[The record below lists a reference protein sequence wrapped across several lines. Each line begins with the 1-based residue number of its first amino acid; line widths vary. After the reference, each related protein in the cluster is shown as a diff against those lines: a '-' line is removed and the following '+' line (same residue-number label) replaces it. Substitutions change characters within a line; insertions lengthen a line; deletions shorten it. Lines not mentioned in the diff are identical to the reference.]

1 MATLE
6 QETVPPTFSNIG
18 SCVGCMGE
26 AETYTRTEL
35 QLELPK
41 LICANVRLSS
51 PISRSSAFPGPSKTS
66 PVETNAD
73 SILRERETASKT
85 LSNANCIDEVSHK
98 HSPPPPPGRR
108 RIVCDFEKNLTF
120 RPKLNI
126 QSVKLASRNARCTVP
141 VVNRLLKERK
151 TAQTYKDHNLTFAPK
166 LNALSVRLAQERAS
180 RMPEVSIYY
189 Q

>member
-1 MATLE
+1 MAALE
-6 QETVPPTFSNIG
+6 QETVPPAFNNLE

-26 AETYTRTEL
+26 AEMYTRTEL

-41 LICANVRLSS
+41 LICADVRLS
-51 PISRSSAFPGPSKTS
+51 PISRSSAFPGPRKTS
-66 PVETNAD
+66 LVETEAD
-73 SILRERETASKT
+73 SMLRERDTASKT
-85 LSNANCIDEVSHK
+85 LSNALNCTDEASHT
-98 HSPPPPPGRR
+98 HSPPPPPCRR

-126 QSVKLASRNARCTVP
+126 QSVKLASRNAQSTVP
-141 VVNRLLKERK
+141 VVHRLLKERK

-180 RMPEVSIYY
+180 RMPEVSTT
-189 Q
+189 